1 MTPNEIQHL
10 YMRPAVLLTAWLAIV
25 FYTWT
30 VLRLAGEKP
39 GHPTSPPRFLWS
51 LGGAVF
57 LFHVLGAFSAFHDWS
72 HQAAVEHT
80 ALQSMRVTGFEAG
93 WGIYVN
99 YLFLAVWIA
108 DLAWWWR
115 VGDARYRAR
124 KPAAFWALHGF
135 FLFMI
140 FFGGFFF
147 VDRPQRWVGL
157 AATILGLAS
166 VILISRRQTLQS
178 ATA

>member
-1 MTPNEIQHL
+1 MTANDVEHL
-10 YMRPAVLLTAWLAIV
+10 YLRPAVLLTAWLAILL
-25 FYTWT
+25 YTWT
-30 VLRLAGEKP
+30 MLRLAGEKP

-51 LGGAVF
+51 LGCAVF
-57 LFHVLGAFSAFHDWS
+57 LIHVLGAFSVFHDWS
-72 HQAAVEHT
+72 HAAAVKHT
-80 ALQSMRVTGFEAG
+80 ERQSMLGTGFEAG

-99 YLFLAVWIA
+99 YLFLMVWIA

-115 VGDARYRAR
+115 VGDVRYRAR

-147 VDRPQRWVGL
+147 VDSSRQWFGL
-157 AATILGLAS
+157 AATILGLVS
-166 VILISRRQTLQS
+166 VILISRRQS
-178 ATA
+178 PA